1 MTYIHQRITI
11 IQIRKPAQRTI
22 NDELQWLGTSLGLF
36 TERDR
41 DRSCFRIFLELL
53 KAAKARQLLSS
64 DDLAEK
70 LQLSRG
76 TVVHHLHKL
85 LNAGIVVAEGK
96 RYLLRQDR
104 LEMLVEEIRKDLW
117 RTCEDMLKMARA
129 IDETLHA

>member
-1 MTYIHQRITI
+1 MAYIHQRITI
-11 IQIRKPAQRTI
+11 IQIRKPTQPTI
-22 NDELQWLGTSLGLF
+22 NDELQWIGTSLGLF
-36 TERDR
+36 TERDK

-85 LNAGIVVAEGK
+85 LDAGIVIAEGK
-96 RYLLRQDR
+96 KYLLRQEHLASLID
-104 LEMLVEEIRKDLW
+104 EIHKDLT
-117 RTCEDMLKMARA
+117 RMCNDITTTAKE
-129 IDETLHA
+129 IDEALHA